1 MEGENLV
8 ITATTARG
16 QIKRTFSFSEDGMI
30 LVRNNNTRFE
40 TLNFHFSGFRYKCDE
55 CDFASKCP
63 ASLSDHN
70 NSAHKG
76 RD

>member
-16 QIKRTFSFSEDGMI
+16 QIKRTFSFSEEGMI

-40 TLNFHFSGFRYKCDE
+40 TLNFHFSGNACLSKRCHLHK
-55 CDFASKCP
+55 DF
-63 ASLSDHN
+63 
-70 NSAHKG
+70 
-76 RD
+76 